1 MGQEEFEY
9 IWTGI
14 LWNVEWNQVGEK
26 TRTSKAAEVEWRLST
41 EPYQKWACIY
51 SQLSFSRE
59 TSWPRNQTQ
68 IFCIVGRLFT
78 NWAMYSVVEFLNGP
92 RFTLSSDD
100 LLLVHRKHTTPCLVR
115 CRVIFKCRLTFT
127 FPWSQCSGQQP
138 HFFLIFLRRGSDN
151 GQTPG
156 AYIYSPGGCPSA
168 IMLWRRYFLSFIT

>member
-1 MGQEEFEY
+1 MDCSLPGSSVH
-9 IWTGI
+9 GI
-14 LWNVEWNQVGEK
+14 LLAKILEWV
-26 TRTSKAAEVEWRLST
+26 AM
-41 EPYQKWACIY
+41 
-51 SQLSFSRE
+51 SFSRE